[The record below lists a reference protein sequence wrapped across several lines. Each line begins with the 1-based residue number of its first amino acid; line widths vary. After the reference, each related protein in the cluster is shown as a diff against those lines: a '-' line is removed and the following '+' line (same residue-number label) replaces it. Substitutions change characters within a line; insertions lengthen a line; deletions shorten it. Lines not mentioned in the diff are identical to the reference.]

1 MALLKLL
8 LSLGTII
15 AVTAFSTFGNL
26 EKNLSAAINHRLSDN
41 IKPTHYNIEFILNIE
56 EGIYH
61 GKSNVNITIS
71 EETQHIELHSI
82 NWAITETTL
91 INKDVRQ
98 SQKNKE
104 LIYKPS
110 HYSYNKEINI
120 FIIHFS
126 NKLLPGNYILNV
138 EFFSEA
144 TNDIKGLF
152 RTSYNNKKGHKV

>member
-15 AVTAFSTFGNL
+15 AVTAFPIFKNVEKDLST
-26 EKNLSAAINHRLSDN
+26 AINYRLSGN
-41 IKPTHYNIEFILNIE
+41 IKPTHYNIKFILNIE
-56 EGIYH
+56 EGMYH
-61 GKSNVNITIS
+61 GKSNVNITINK
-71 EETQHIELHSI
+71 ETKYIELHSV

-91 INKDVRQ
+91 IKNVRQ
-98 SQKNKE
+98 SQKNYE

-126 NKLLPGNYILNV
+126 NKLLPGNYTLNT
-138 EFFSEA
+138 EFFSEV

-152 RTSYNNKKGHKV
+152 RTSYDNEKGQKV